1 MKPESITKDTSV
13 RAAASLPVAAGY
25 TLNTVAFDFSTKSV
39 RELPA
44 AGIAGTVGRGEHLWV
59 DLEYSDAGAAAAQ
72 EALGNLGLV
81 GVEVVE
87 EIFSDGVETHLFRG
101 SDHYH
106 LVLSV
111 CSMEGGAHLEFG
123 RIDVVAHE
131 DFILTVHR
139 GSHFVIDTVR
149 GEYRTDFERH
159 AQTPSFLVYEI
170 WDALIEHYAEVEK
183 HLDVLVER
191 LQARLMQANDE
202 EVFAHVSDIG
212 EDLLH
217 FRGIL
222 MPARTVLVEMA
233 SRKSHLVS
241 EATQAAL
248 IHLAATLERVLQDV
262 LMDREIIT
270 QSLNLH
276 MSMISHRTNRAMGK
290 LTIVSTIFLPL
301 MFLCGVY
308 GMNFSVFPELHWKYG
323 YAFFWFTCAAIV
335 LVLVLV
341 LRRNRLM

>member
-1 MKPESITKDTSV
+1 MNPESNIQEV
-13 RAAASLPVAAGY
+13 PAQASRPVPPAAGF
-25 TLNTVAFDFSTKSV
+25 TLNTVAFDFSSKSV

-44 AGIAGTVGRGEHLWV
+44 ARIPGTLGQGEYLWI
-59 DLEYSDAGAAAAQ
+59 DLEYDDAGAAAAQ
-72 EALGNLGLV
+72 EVLHGLKLV
-81 GVEVVE
+81 SHEVSE
-87 EIFSDGVETHLFRG
+87 QIFDGGTETHLFRG
-101 SDHYH
+101 TEHFH
-106 LVLSV
+106 VVLSV
-111 CSMEGGAHLEFG
+111 CSMEGHAQLEFG
-123 RIDVVAHE
+123 RIDMVVHKN
-131 DFILTVHR
+131 FILTVHR

-149 GEYRTDFERH
+149 GEFRTDFERH
-159 AQTPSFLVYEI
+159 AETPSFLIYEI

-191 LQARLMQANDE
+191 LQARLMKADDE
-202 EVFAHVSDIG
+202 EVFAHVSEIG
-212 EDLLH
+212 ENLLH

-248 IHLAATLERVLQDV
+248 INLAATLERVLQDV